1 VQHFQRSV
9 SKASKKVK
17 KLFKKFFKWLNAR
30 PLLIVSFGLFI
41 FFVGASHYYQI
52 RILSFTKPI
61 TVAQNA
67 QVGELPAQ
75 ITIPSIG
82 IDLPID
88 LGEIRDGVWQI
99 SYNNPTF
106 LNTSARPGTG
116 GNVVIYGHNKKII
129 FGNLPYLS
137 LGQKIY
143 IKTVDGKIHPYI
155 TYQKDFVGAD
165 RVDLVS
171 PTETE
176 ELTVYTC
183 WGLFDSRRAVIKA
196 RSAGT

>member
-1 VQHFQRSV
+1 MASLL
-9 SKASKKVK
+9 SKASKTSK
-17 KLFKKFFKWLNAR
+17 KLSKWLNNR
-30 PLLIVSFGLFI
+30 PTLLISLGLFI

-52 RILSFTKPI
+52 RILSFTKPVA
-61 TVAQNA
+61 VAQTA

-88 LGEIRDGVWQI
+88 LGEIKDGVWQI
-99 SYNNPTF
+99 SYNHPTF
-106 LNTSARPGTG
+106 LESSARPGTG
-116 GNVVIYGHNKKII
+116 GNIVIYGHNKKVI

-137 LGQKIY
+137 IGQKIF
-143 IKTVDGKIHPYI
+143 IKTVSGKIY
-155 TYQKDFVGAD
+155 TYEAYQKDFVGPN

-171 PTETE
+171 PTNTE

-183 WGLFDSRRAVIKA
+183 WGLFDSQRAVLKA
-196 RSAGT
+196 HPI

>member
-1 VQHFQRSV
+1 MESLLRSAL
-9 SKASKKVK
+9 KTTR
-17 KLFKKFFKWLNAR
+17 KLLNWLKTK
-30 PLLIVSFGLFI
+30 PTLLIFLGLLI
-41 FFVGASHYYQI
+41 FFIGAFRYYQI
-52 RILSFTKPI
+52 RILSFTKPVA
-61 TVAQNA
+61 VAQTA

-82 IDLPID
+82 IDLPVD
-88 LGEIRDGVWQI
+88 LGEIKSGVWQI

-116 GNVVIYGHNKKII
+116 GNIVIYGHNKKVI

-137 LGQKIY
+137 LGQKIF
-143 IKTVDGKIHPYI
+143 IKTADGKIHTYI
-155 TYQKDFVGAD
+155 AYQKDFVGSD

-171 PTETE
+171 PTNKE
-176 ELTVYTC
+176 ELTIYTC

-196 RSAGT
+196 KPI

>member
-1 VQHFQRSV
+1 VQHLQRSV
-9 SKASKKVK
+9 SKVSKKAK
-17 KLFKKFFKWLNAR
+17 KLTKKFFKWLNLR
-30 PLLIVSFGLFI
+30 PTLLISFGIFI
-41 FFVGASHYYQI
+41 FFVGASRFYQV

-61 TVAQNA
+61 TVAQTA
-67 QVGELPAQ
+67 LVGELPIH

-88 LGEIRDGVWQI
+88 VGEIRDGVWQI
-99 SYNNPTF
+99 SYANPTF
-106 LNTSARPGTG
+106 LNSSARPGTG

-137 LGQKIY
+137 IGQKI
-143 IKTVDGKIHPYI
+143 ILTTSEAKIY
-155 TYQKDFVGAD
+155 TYEVYQKDFVKSD

-171 PTETE
+171 PTNKE

-183 WGLFDSRRAVIKA
+183 WGLFDTERAVLKA
-196 RSAGT
+196 KPI